1 MFGKLKSLLNDKKL
15 IALKNDWIGRQKK
28 VNNVKDYVD
37 ELIDHLNKVA
47 KLIAIK
53 DKTTLTGKIFR
64 IGITHLVDNKLV
76 PLPLVKS
83 DQLKKL
89 FKIFIDQFL
98 IIPVKATSL
107 GVILE
112 SDNGDTITD
121 MEKHLAERKVSVS
134 SQIALKWGIKSN
146 MRMPYSTLKNK
157 GIIFFSSDVTNFFN
171 EELFDYIESIIH
183 DVEAYLNIT
192 NDFDALMKTQES
204 LVEKEGDV
212 FHSKNLLRNLK
223 LFLEEDTH
231 PFEDKIKYEQRIFTT
246 GKNISGNLLNLWKLD
261 ENRLAILLLES
272 DVNLVDSVKM
282 SLYLR
287 GMFLKEAK
295 KKERVVDVV
304 TELEKYFWS
313 FLSSEPSL
321 TSTSEAVSA
330 FYGVLN
336 LKDSELTYSNAGF
349 IHPLICRK
357 DEGTVDI
364 LENTGLYFGSM
375 DQSFEERKV
384 TLKKGE
390 RFFIATSNLLEIVNK
405 KHNALGG
412 DSLKKVIS
420 ESHNKNISEVCHLIY
435 NTADEID
442 KNTPDKFDA
451 IFAAI
456 EIL

>member
-1 MFGKLKSLLNDKKL
+1 MFGKLKTLLNDKKL
-15 IALKNDWIGRQKK
+15 IALKEGWVDKQRKAE
-28 VNNVKDYVD
+28 NVKEYVD
-37 ELIDHLNKVA
+37 ELIAHLNKVA
-47 KLIAIK
+47 KLISVKNKIP
-53 DKTTLTGKIFR
+53 LEGKIFR
-64 IGITHLVDNKLV
+64 IGITHLVDDKLV
-76 PLPLVKS
+76 PLPLAKS
-83 DQLKKL
+83 TQLKKL

-98 IIPVKATSL
+98 VIPVQATSL
-107 GVILE
+107 GKILK
-112 SDNGDTITD
+112 SDKGDTIPD
-121 MEKHLAERKVSVS
+121 MEKHLAERKNSVS

-146 MRMPYSTLKNK
+146 MRMPYHTLKNK
-157 GIIFFSSDVTNFFN
+157 GVIFFSSDVTNFFN
-171 EELFDYIESIIH
+171 EELFDYVESLIP

-192 NDFDALMKTQES
+192 NDFDALMKTQET

-212 FHSKNLLRNLK
+212 FHSKKLMRDLK
-223 LFLEEDTH
+223 LFLEEDEH
-231 PFEDKIKYEQRIFTT
+231 PFADKIKYEQRIFTS
-246 GKNISGNLLNLWKLD
+246 GESVSGNLLNLWKLD

-295 KKERVVDVV
+295 RKERVVDVV
-304 TELEKYFWS
+304 TELEKYFWNYI
-313 FLSSEPSL
+313 SSDPAL
-321 TSTSEAVSA
+321 TLTTETVSA

-336 LKDSELTYSNAGF
+336 LSDSELTYSNIGF
-349 IHPLICRK
+349 IHPIICRK
-357 DEGTVDI
+357 GEGTVDV

-384 TLKKGE
+384 VLSKGE
-390 RFFIATSNLLEIVNK
+390 RLFIATSNLLEVVNK
-405 KHNALGG
+405 EHNTLGS

-435 NTADEID
+435 DTADDID